1 MYINFRSAKDVTLY
15 TDQHFASSVVTK
27 AVKKQ
32 GNQVVA
38 LKLLQPPEEA
48 KGQGKAGVCE
58 VSMRYVEDR

>member
-1 MYINFRSAKDVTLY
+1 MTNYFTDRFRA
-15 TDQHFASSVVTK
+15 HSVVTK

-48 KGQGKAGVCE
+48 KGQGKAGVRIPGCTN
-58 VSMRYVEDR
+58 

>member
-1 MYINFRSAKDVTLY
+1 MNTLF
-15 TDQHFASSVVTK
+15 TDPYSASSVVTK

-48 KGQGKAGVCE
+48 KGQGKAGVCK
-58 VSMRYVEDR
+58 VGLRYEEGC